1 VLAVDWGW
9 QNRRQCEA
17 EVAICRLP

>member
-1 VLAVDWGW
+1 VLAVDWEW